1 MPERTYPYKAW
12 TLQPSFKPVEVEL
25 VSQYGCWGS
34 GCDWDKTEKGKCFNV
49 ERDLYPTKAAA
60 IAVGRERVAAQQADL
75 AKRQERLNK
84 RIAALDK
91 AERDA

>member
-1 MPERTYPYKAW
+1 MPKRIYPYKAW
-12 TLQPSFKPVEVEL
+12 VLLPSFKPKEVEL
-25 VSQYGCWGS
+25 VRVYGSYGLYAEYDQS
-34 GCDWDKTEKGKCFNV
+34 ANGKLYHA
-49 ERDLYPTKAAA
+49 EHDLHPTKAAA

>member
-1 MPERTYPYKAW
+1 MSARTYPYKAW

-25 VSQYGCWGS
+25 VKPYSDYGLYLRFDCTS
-34 GCDWDKTEKGKCFNV
+34 KGKPYSIS
-49 ERDLYPTKAAA
+49 ELHPTKEAA
-60 IAVGRERVAAQQADL
+60 IAAGREKVKEQQADL

-91 AERDA
+91 AEQA

>member
-12 TLQPSFKPVEVEL
+12 VLMPSFKIVEVEL
-25 VSQYGCWGS
+25 VECYGSWGRYME
-34 GCDWDKTEKGKCFNV
+34 WDKASSGKSYNV